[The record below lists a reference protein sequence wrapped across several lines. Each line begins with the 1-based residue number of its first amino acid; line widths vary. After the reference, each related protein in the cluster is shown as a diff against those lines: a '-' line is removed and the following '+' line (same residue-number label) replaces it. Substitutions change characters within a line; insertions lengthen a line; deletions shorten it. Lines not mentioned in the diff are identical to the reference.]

1 MYVKFEKC
9 IIDTLKYKVSYRLST
24 YLMVKRIFTQ
34 NIGHLSL
41 NKSCKLKFILEN
53 DFQNIPGR
61 QANKKTYR
69 VDSHFRI
76 FTKNVGCMALIKPR
90 KSRFSLAIH
99 RESLKEGELKSSFTT
114 KKNQNF

>member
-1 MYVKFEKC
+1 MTFRTSLADRRIK
-9 IIDTLKYKVSYRLST
+9 
-24 YLMVKRIFTQ
+24 KRIEW
-34 NIGHLSL
+34 I
-41 NKSCKLKFILEN
+41 
-53 DFQNIPGR
+53 
-61 QANKKTYR
+61 
-69 VDSHFRI
+69 RI

>member
-69 VDSHFRI
+69 VDSNLHKKCWLYGFN
-76 FTKNVGCMALIKPR
+76 K
-90 KSRFSLAIH
+90 
-99 RESLKEGELKSSFTT
+99 T
-114 KKNQNF
+114 KKITFLFSHT